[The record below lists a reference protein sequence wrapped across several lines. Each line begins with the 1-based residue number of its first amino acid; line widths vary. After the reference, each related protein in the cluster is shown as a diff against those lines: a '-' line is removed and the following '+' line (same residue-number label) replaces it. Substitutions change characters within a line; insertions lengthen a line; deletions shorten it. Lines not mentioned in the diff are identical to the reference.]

1 MTENE
6 QKILQAAEEEFLRVG
21 YDACSTA
28 VIASKVGVTHAMVNY
43 YYRTKE
49 KLFLQ
54 ILDNHV
60 SDLLQSL
67 KPLMTLGGQ
76 FVDVVTAAALALYDK
91 LSANCRLVLLISD
104 VARSHPEF
112 LLRYKEAFDTIC
124 RDSVANHAER
134 LRQYIADGTVAPC
147 TMNDV
152 YATVVTLVTT
162 PFTLLPLL
170 ENVAAYTPEQVDAFL
185 QSRREEMVRILQ
197 SRYSINV

>member
-1 MTENE
+1 MTKE
-6 QKILQAAEEEFLRVG
+6 QEILRAAEEEFFMNG
-21 YDACSTA
+21 YDATSTA
-28 VIASKVGVTHAMVNY
+28 VIAKRAGVTHAMVNY

-60 SDLLQSL
+60 SDLLHTLQ
-67 KPLMTLGGQ
+67 PLMTLGGQ

-91 LSANCRLVLLISD
+91 LCATPRLVLLISD
-104 VARSHPEF
+104 VARTHPEF

-124 RDSVANHAER
+124 RDSVENHAVR

-147 TMNDV
+147 TMADV

-170 ENVAAYTPEQVDAFL
+170 ENVAAYTPERVAAFL
-185 QSRREEMVRILQ
+185 HSRREEMVRILQ